1 MPKSKWLPGLLSMA
15 LLASCSLLGGGGGGN
30 SGVYTECNNA
40 AGRAA
45 WGEARMA
52 LTRGDRPAAL
62 PHLIEATSNC
72 PNLIRAHIAYQDV
85 AREVGGDAE
94 QAMVDFYVKE
104 TEVAAKAGS
113 PVPAYMRAR
122 LAETAYAQSNALD
135 AILASHATFAWG
147 HLSRGRVN
155 RGQGR
160 LSEALQNLD
169 QAISLDDGLIE
180 ARLER
185 AQVLVELGR
194 DMEAAVEYKVYW
206 DTNPADT
213 AAAREY
219 LTLLLYRLEDVD
231 EASRLIDHL
240 KRSDQSLALRMDR
253 AAVLWRGGRA
263 QAAVEVYLEIL
274 EQDPSM
280 ARAALNIGLL
290 YYEVVPRED
299 VDKIRYWPK
308 ARAAFRLFMQTSAP
322 QDGHEQFE
330 RTWAVPF
337 RLRRIRE
344 LLGPATVTPNL
355 ELLRW
360 PT

>member
-1 MPKSKWLPGLLSMA
+1 MAKSTWLPGLL
-15 LLASCSLLGGGGGGN
+15 LLASCSLFGGSGGGN
-30 SGVYTECNNA
+30 ATAYTECNNP

-72 PNLIRAHIAYQDV
+72 PNLVRAHIAYQDI

-104 TEVAAKAGS
+104 TEAAAKAGS

-135 AILASHATFAWG
+135 AILASHETFAWG

-169 QAISLDDGLIE
+169 QAISLDDKLIE

-194 DMEAAVEYKVYW
+194 DMEAAVEYRAYW
-206 DTNPADT
+206 DANPADT

-219 LTLLLYRLEDVD
+219 LTLLLYRLEDHVD
-231 EASRLIDHL
+231 EASQLIDYL
-240 KRSDQSLALRMDR
+240 QRSDQSLALRMDR

-263 QAAVEVYLEIL
+263 DAAIEVYLEIL
-274 EQDPSM
+274 EQDPKM

-290 YYEVVPRED
+290 YYEVVPKEE

-308 ARAAFRLFMQTSAP
+308 ARAAFQLFMQKSDP

-330 RTWAVPF
+330 RTWAVPY
-337 RLRRIRE
+337 RLRRIGE
-344 LLGPATVTPNL
+344 LLGPATVTPTL

-360 PT
+360 PK